1 LKILN
6 KRKHTIELGV
16 EMKFICEKSEKAEN
30 YDQETLY
37 NISIQT
43 LNEQLPTSYGRT
55 NINLE

>member
-1 LKILN
+1 
-6 KRKHTIELGV
+6 
-16 EMKFICEKSEKAEN
+16 MKFICEKSEKAEN

>member
-1 LKILN
+1 
-6 KRKHTIELGV
+6 
-16 EMKFICEKSEKAEN
+16 MKFICEKSEKAEN

-55 NINLE
+55 NINLEQLKQSCSIKTTTTKP